1 MAAGKKNCCFFYI
14 FFVFRIDIKQK
25 KSVYYNY
32 KAGTNALKKIKLQ
45 RHSGKT
51 GKVEIMWYV
60 LDSNGNVVATG
71 MSEIASRQM
80 ARRIGGKAVWD
91 C

>member
-1 MAAGKKNCCFFYI
+1 
-14 FFVFRIDIKQK
+14 
-25 KSVYYNY
+25 
-32 KAGTNALKKIKLQ
+32 
-45 RHSGKT
+45 
-51 GKVEIMWYV
+51 MWYV
-60 LDSNGNVVATG
+60 FDSNGNVVAKG

>member
-1 MAAGKKNCCFFYI
+1 MAAGKKTDAFLYFFCTLYWH
-14 FFVFRIDIKQK
+14 KTK
-25 KSVYYNY
+25 KSVYYNH
-32 KAGTNALKKIKLQ
+32 KAGTKALKKIKLQ

-60 LDSNGNVVATG
+60 FDSNGNVVATG